1 MVYCK
6 DFFDCVKVV
15 KFLRYEINYFEFM
28 LLNILFGMWVYYLL
42 IMWIKRCKSIYD
54 VYFVFEL
61 VYLG

>member
-15 KFLRYEINYFEFM
+15 KFLRFEINYFEFM

-42 IMWIKRCKSIYD
+42 IMWKKNCKNIYD